1 MTQASAST
9 TFDLPDPF
17 GPTTAQMPGSNFIVV
32 EEAKDLK
39 PFSVNDFKCIV
50 VSLPFVE
57 AFRPTGLTIL
67 RDYCIHAP
75 RPPL

>member
-1 MTQASAST
+1 
-9 TFDLPDPF
+9 
-17 GPTTAQMPGSNFIVV
+17 MPGSNFIVV

-57 AFRPTGLTIL
+57 AFRPTRLTVL
-67 RDYCIHAP
+67 RDYYVHAA
-75 RPPL
+75 RSPL